1 MLSSLAMLVL
11 LAADAPYARGRGQI
25 ELQPGSPH
33 EPTSPAYQS
42 PGTPERPSARVPR
55 GFVLRLDAGSFLG
68 AGWGTQ
74 IYRDQVNQLKQ
85 QGLVFWAQGTEPD
98 SRLVAKSLPIAGP
111 LVTLEYGGSVARA
124 EAAELVLTSAL
135 QAVGL
140 AMLAYQAY
148 NLDAPAE
155 PPAAF
160 ELSLSPLV
168 AGHLGL
174 SLTLLF

>member
-1 MLSSLAMLVL
+1 MVL
-11 LAADAPYARGRGQI
+11 LLASA
-25 ELQPGSPH
+25 E
-33 EPTSPAYQS
+33 EPEDKPA
-42 PGTPERPSARVPR
+42 ARVPR
-55 GFVLRLDAGSFLG
+55 GFTLRLDAGGFLG

-85 QGLVFWAQGTEPD
+85 QGLTFWAQGTEPD
-98 SRLVAKSLPIAGP
+98 SQLVVRSLPIAGP
-111 LVTLEYGGSVARA
+111 LVTLEYGGVLARS
-124 EAAELVLTSAL
+124 ESAELVLTSAL

-148 NLDAPAE
+148 MSNEPPE
-155 PPAAF
+155 PPAAL
-160 ELSLSPLV
+160 ELSISPLV

>member
-1 MLSSLAMLVL
+1 VLTPLALLVL
-11 LAADAPYARGRGQI
+11 LAASDAPYAPVRTVKSLTPSQNLPTAPYRK
-25 ELQPGSPH
+25 PGAP
-33 EPTSPAYQS
+33 EKPA
-42 PGTPERPSARVPR
+42 ARVPR
-55 GFVLRLDAGSFLG
+55 GFVLRLDAGGFLG

-74 IYRDQVNQLKQ
+74 IYRTQVMELKNQ
-85 QGLVFWAQGTEPD
+85 GITFWAQGTEPD
-98 SRLVAKSLPIAGP
+98 SQLVVRSLPIAGP
-111 LVTLEYGGSVARA
+111 LVTLEYGGALARA

-140 AMLAYQAY
+140 AMLTYQAY
-148 NLDAPAE
+148 TIGDPDE

-168 AGHLGL
+168 AGHLGI